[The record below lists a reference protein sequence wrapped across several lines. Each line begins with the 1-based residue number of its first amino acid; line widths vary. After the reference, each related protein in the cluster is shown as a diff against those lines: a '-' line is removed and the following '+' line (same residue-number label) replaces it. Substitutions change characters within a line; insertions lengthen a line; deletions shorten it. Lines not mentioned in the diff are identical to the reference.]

1 MWETFGFE
9 FVNFYLIP
17 GLVLGCIYALGAIG
31 ITLTF
36 SILRFANFA
45 HGEVM
50 MIGAYLT
57 WTAMILS
64 DSLLGSSLHP
74 LLAAIPAVVIAIALF
89 ILVDQYFYKPFREA
103 STIRVVMAS
112 FGMMLVIRSFVQAV
126 WGPNQLTFV
135 PGIAKPNELDQN

>member
-64 DSLLGSSLHP
+64 DSLFGSSLHP
-74 LLAAIPAVVIAIALF
+74 LLAAIPAVIIASRLLVFFWIAI
-89 ILVDQYFYKPFREA
+89 R
-103 STIRVVMAS
+103 
-112 FGMMLVIRSFVQAV
+112 
-126 WGPNQLTFV
+126 
-135 PGIAKPNELDQN
+135 

>member
-1 MWETFGFE
+1 MWDTFGFE

-50 MIGAYLT
+50 MIGAYFT

-64 DSLLGSSLHP
+64 NDIVGIPLHP
-74 LLAAIPAVVIAIALF
+74 LVAAAPAIILAIGLF
-89 ILVDQYFYKPFREA
+89 ILVDDIF
-103 STIRVVMAS
+103 TNH
-112 FGMMLVIRSFVQAV
+112 FVLHPQ
-126 WGPNQLTFV
+126 FV
-135 PGIAKPNELDQN
+135 LL